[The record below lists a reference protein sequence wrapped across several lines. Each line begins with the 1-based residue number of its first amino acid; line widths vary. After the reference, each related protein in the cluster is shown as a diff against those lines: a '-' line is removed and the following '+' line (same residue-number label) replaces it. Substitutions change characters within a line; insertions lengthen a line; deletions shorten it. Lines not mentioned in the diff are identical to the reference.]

1 MILMLGIPD
10 GMVGSVPKL
19 FGGLSTVAGMTV
31 FTVGRKG
38 GKEQESEG
46 RLRNTVMAKLKPT
59 SPWILHT
66 YITSSVNVVYH
77 FLLYRCSGCCISTGR
92 HLHSNVGQF
101 LHVFRNLNIGSTKY
115 FHVFSCGPT
124 PL

>member
-1 MILMLGIPD
+1 MIRILGVPD

-31 FTVGRKG
+31 FTVGRKR

-46 RLRNTVMAKLKPT
+46 RHRNTVMAKLKPT

-66 YITSSVNVVYH
+66 YVMFAFGFQVLTA
-77 FLLYRCSGCCISTGR
+77 R
-92 HLHSNVGQF
+92 H
-101 LHVFRNLNIGSTKY
+101 
-115 FHVFSCGPT
+115 
-124 PL
+124 